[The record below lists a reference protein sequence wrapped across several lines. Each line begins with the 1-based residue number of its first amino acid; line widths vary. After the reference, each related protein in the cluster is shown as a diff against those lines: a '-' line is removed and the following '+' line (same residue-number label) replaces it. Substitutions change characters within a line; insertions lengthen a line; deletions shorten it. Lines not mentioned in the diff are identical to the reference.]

1 MRGLLMGALG
11 AALLSGCVVDR
22 TGRSATYLLEDKV
35 DGNRERVVRM
45 QKDLALQVSR
55 VDDMEQ
61 RAANARQRLADSGA
75 TLETFLYELQAL
87 RGEVAD
93 LSYRLDENKGSM
105 GAVEFRLAAMEA
117 RLSHMEK
124 ELDITPPLILP
135 PVQPEEPAPR
145 RDGAVPPATGRT
157 PREEPTD
164 GAPGADAEGDAFDPD
179 DEGEDEVVAELARP
193 ADAEILMED
202 AQPSEDEL
210 QFQQGLVFMKKK
222 DWEKAGSTLQRFV
235 KDNPTHP
242 RAIEAQFLV
251 GQALFELGRYKP
263 AITQYQKAIEM
274 DETSD
279 FAPRAVFMQAL
290 SFEEL
295 GSADDVEAAKVFFG
309 ELIRLYPDAPDADR
323 ARRKLEALG
332 GP

>member
-1 MRGLLMGALG
+1 MRGLLLGVLG
-11 AALLSGCVVDR
+11 ASLLSGCVIDR

-55 VDDMEQ
+55 VDDMEH

-93 LSYRLDENKGSM
+93 LTYRLDENKGSM

-135 PVQPEEPAPR
+135 PVQPEEPAPAR
-145 RDGAVPPATGRT
+145 GEAVPPPAART
-157 PREEPTD
+157 PRDEAEREPDEFEPEADEEN
-164 GAPGADAEGDAFDPD
+164 
-179 DEGEDEVVAELARP
+179 DEAVAELSRP
-193 ADAEILMED
+193 ADSEILMED

-274 DETSD
+274 DETSE

-295 GSADDVEAAKVFFG
+295 GSEDDVEAAKVFFG

>member
-1 MRGLLMGALG
+1 MRGLLLGILG
-11 AALLSGCVVDR
+11 ASLLSGCVVDR

-35 DGNRERVVRM
+35 DGNRQRVVRM

-135 PVQPEEPAPR
+135 PVQPEEPAAERSAP
-145 RDGAVPPATGRT
+145 VPAPAART
-157 PREEPTD
+157 PRDE
-164 GAPGADAEGDAFDPD
+164 ADRDPD
-179 DEGEDEVVAELARP
+179 DFEPEADTENDVAVAELARP
-193 ADAEILMED
+193 EDSEILMED

-295 GSADDVEAAKVFFG
+295 GSEDDVEAAKVFFG